1 MKNSYLFV
9 LLVFALLFG
18 ACGAPDTK
26 EAYLEK
32 FEAFVEDVTRSYK
45 SYSDEDWKKA
55 VEKYEKFAGE
65 WYDKFKDDFTIKEKL
80 NITGYHTKFNVC
92 RAMKKTATE
101 IRELF
106 ESLDVNEIRKQIHYY
121 IDNNMQDDLK
131 KLVDEAGKAG
141 KEAEKAV
148 KEILK
153 ELNADDKKSEDK
165 IEV

>member
-1 MKNSYLFV
+1 MLSKN
-9 LLVFALLFG
+9 LLF
-18 ACGAPDTK
+18 T
-26 EAYLEK
+26 
-32 FEAFVEDVTRSYK
+32 
-45 SYSDEDWKKA
+45 
-55 VEKYEKFAGE
+55 
-65 WYDKFKDDFTIKEKL
+65 
-80 NITGYHTKFNVC
+80 
-92 RAMKKTATE
+92 